1 MAPGGEFVF
10 AGFLILA
17 AIVAFLRFGKRAYE
31 DVARSGDFDRYSEA
45 QRQWLED
52 TATELESR
60 DEAREQER
68 ERFVEDAWKP
78 YRS

>member
-1 MAPGGEFVF
+1 MAPVGEFVF

-17 AIVAFLRFGKRAYE
+17 VIVALLRFGRRAYE
-31 DVARSGDFDRYSEA
+31 DVARSGDFDRYPEA
-45 QRQWLED
+45 ERQRLED
-52 TATELESR
+52 TAVELESR

-68 ERFVEDAWKP
+68 EQFVEDAWKP